1 MSNYY
6 VVGTDEKLDDLKKL
20 NGKFELIEKN
30 NLVNLTG
37 NNCFNKKYYY
47 ASNYYVSPLKILGD
61 NAEKT
66 VINFDD
72 SQTDFAI
79 FAEFLQHHNFYYETI
94 EFYKFWSLFDE
105 PNNKKENV
113 IDKEKEINILKD
125 FDPNQEFD
133 YNTKYIFKQEF

>member
-6 VVGTDEKLDDLKKL
+6 VVGTDEKLNDLKKF
-20 NGKFELIEKN
+20 NGKFESIEKN
-30 NLVNLTG
+30 DLVNLTG

-47 ASNYYVSPLKILGD
+47 ASNYYVSPLKILDD

-66 VINFDD
+66 IINFDD
-72 SQTDFAI
+72 NQTDFAI
-79 FAEFLQHHNFYYETI
+79 FAEFLQHQHFYYETI
-94 EFYKFWSLFDE
+94 EFYKFWSLFDK

-125 FDPNQEFD
+125 FDLNQEFD

>member
-6 VVGTDEKLDDLKKL
+6 VVGTDEKLNDLKKF

-30 NLVNLTG
+30 DLVNLTG

-47 ASNYYVSPLKILGD
+47 ASNYYVSPLKILDD

-66 VINFDD
+66 IINFDD
-72 SQTDFAI
+72 NQTDFAI
-79 FAEFLQHHNFYYETI
+79 FAEFLQHQHFYYETI
-94 EFYKFWSLFDE
+94 EFYKFWSLFDK

-125 FDPNQEFD
+125 FDLNQEFD

>member
-6 VVGTDEKLDDLKKL
+6 VVGTDEKLNDLKKF
-20 NGKFELIEKN
+20 NGKFESIEKN
-30 NLVNLTG
+30 DLVNLTG

-47 ASNYYVSPLKILGD
+47 ASNYYVSPLKILDD

-66 VINFDD
+66 IINFDD
-72 SQTDFAI
+72 NQTDFAI
-79 FAEFLQHHNFYYETI
+79 FAEFLQLQHFYYETI
-94 EFYKFWSLFDE
+94 EFYKFWSLFDK

-125 FDPNQEFD
+125 FDLNQEFD